1 MYLVMKGVFVCK
13 EFDVISNG
21 QDHHEFDD
29 IHGGT
34 LSTEVSDIAKEA
46 LLGEDTTYIISTAW
60 LEWG

>member
-1 MYLVMKGVFVCK
+1 MKGVFVCK

-29 IHGGT
+29 VHGGT

-46 LLGEDTTYIISTAW
+46 LLGEDATYIISTA
-60 LEWG
+60 